1 MHQYLPLLA
10 LLITC
15 SLQAQTQ
22 KTDYQP
28 LATKPPAKVALLA
41 KLEKRY
47 ESDLA
52 KLPKE
57 NRSELEGI
65 YEERYDYLT
74 EQIESGMFLY
84 GPEFNDYYQAVL
96 DKIFPGQSHP
106 AGKRGPSLHQP
117 RPLAQCTLPG

>member
-65 YEERYDYLT
+65 YE
-74 EQIESGMFLY
+74 G
-84 GPEFNDYYQAVL
+84 AVRL
-96 DKIFPGQSHP
+96 SDRTDRVGYVFIR
-106 AGKRGPSLHQP
+106 AGIQ
-117 RPLAQCTLPG
+117 